1 MPNFT
6 LDIEKASASIE
17 TFDEND
23 APQSGAKV
31 EALDIESA
39 STSIEKIYEIN
50 GPKYGQKVQRT
61 TEAFGVQ
68 LVTPMHF
75 CSMVL
80 LALYLLL
87 GTALVVI
94 LQIANE
100 RQDFE
105 LNQVRLNRVYYW
117 AFAGCGEIW
126 PHCSW
131 IRANKIIATF
141 QIGIFGV
148 GLPAELCVLITIPM
162 IQCVG
167 DKYEGSRL
175 CYLKYMVAGWI
186 AFILGVSVD
195 YNDFDRSKYHRRKQT
210 VFFLCMCM
218 NERTLL
224 SRTHIH

>member
-100 RQDFE
+100 RQNFE
-105 LNQVRLNRVYYW
+105 LNQVRLNSVYY
-117 AFAGCGEIW
+117 
-126 PHCSW
+126 
-131 IRANKIIATF
+131 
-141 QIGIFGV
+141 
-148 GLPAELCVLITIPM
+148 
-162 IQCVG
+162 
-167 DKYEGSRL
+167 
-175 CYLKYMVAGWI
+175 
-186 AFILGVSVD
+186 
-195 YNDFDRSKYHRRKQT
+195 
-210 VFFLCMCM
+210 
-218 NERTLL
+218 
-224 SRTHIH
+224 